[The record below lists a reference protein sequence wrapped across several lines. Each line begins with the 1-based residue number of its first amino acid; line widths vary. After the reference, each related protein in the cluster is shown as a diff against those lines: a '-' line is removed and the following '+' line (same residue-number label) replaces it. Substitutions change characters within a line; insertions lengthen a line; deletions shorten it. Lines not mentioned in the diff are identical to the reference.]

1 MPNAAEVKI
10 DPIVVLSP
18 DIKLSKIKSEPNKQL
33 TFPET
38 QRRDMSSSIP
48 VAVPR
53 RKVPG
58 RHSKDPHGNLF
69 RSGTQNETTN
79 LLHRE
84 RLVRMPNQQHC

>member
-58 RHSKDPHGNLF
+58 RHSKDPHGTY
-69 RSGTQNETTN
+69 SAVEP
-79 LLHRE
+79 
-84 RLVRMPNQQHC
+84 RMKQQTCYTEKG